1 MAKNT
6 VVVLTTVVANDAADA
21 AAAVAGVAI
30 APRRCVAPD

>member
-6 VVVLTTVVANDAADA
+6 VVVLTTVVANDAADT
-21 AAAVAGVAI
+21 AAVAGVAI

>member
-1 MAKNT
+1 MAKNI
-6 VVVLTTVVANDAADA
+6 VVVLTTVVANDAVG

>member
-21 AAAVAGVAI
+21 AVAGVAI